1 MKKYLNKMTDTF
13 TFSDDFGET
22 KNLCETKI
30 SIELKTYDDGRK
42 FYYVNYT
49 HTIIYPN
56 GNRKLCLN
64 LEDIETPNPFSD
76 FGKFKENFED
86 YRIQYLYGTLTEKTW
101 KKKIMKDTIF
111 NEAIYSYV
119 EIFEMFVT
127 ISSDLIRKICF

>member
-1 MKKYLNKMTDTF
+1 MTNTF

-56 GNRKLCLN
+56 GSRKLCLN
-64 LEDIETPNPFSD
+64 LEDVESPNPFSD
-76 FGKFKENFED
+76 FGKFKENFD
-86 YRIQYLYGTLTEKTW
+86 GDIIAYNSLTEKLVEYLLLDDNKLSEISGSVTSQCYR
-101 KKKIMKDTIF
+101 KQLMF
-111 NEAIYSYV
+111 NVAIL
-119 EIFEMFVT
+119 
-127 ISSDLIRKICF
+127 SD